1 MQVRGFA
8 VEGDGDLVAAA
19 VETLVVQRLVDVA
32 DEVDEEFERVGH
44 GGGVEGFVLHAGGL
58 VGGVVSLGAGLLSRR
73 KDETGTGSLT

>member
-19 VETLVVQRLVDVA
+19 VEAFVVQGLVDVA

-44 GGGVEGFVLHAGGL
+44 GGGV
-58 VGGVVSLGAGLLSRR
+58 
-73 KDETGTGSLT
+73 